1 MDTQVRAQ
9 DVTELQLTGRGA
21 AAKAMVRVEQVS
33 RVIATK
39 AIQTVILNDV
49 SFIVP
54 AQSLFSIAGPSGSGK
69 STLLNMLTGIDRPSS
84 GRVIF
89 GGEELW
95 QKSENGLAKWRGK
108 NIGIIFQFF
117 QLLPTLSAEENILL
131 ALELGKTVPHRQ
143 WKERT
148 SECLHQVGLEDYSD
162 RLPNELSG
170 GQQQRVAIARA
181 LANDPPVLVADE
193 PTGNLDSR
201 MAHQVFDL
209 LAELT
214 ERGKTVIYVTHDP
227 SLAKR
232 ASHFVGLLDGQI
244 AESSPDVTLE
254 VQP

>member
-1 MDTQVRAQ
+1 MDTQVLAQ
-9 DVTELQLTGRGA
+9 DVTEHQPNSRRGGA
-21 AAKAMVRVEQVS
+21 EAMVRVEQVS
-33 RVIATK
+33 RVIVTK
-39 AIQTVILNDV
+39 AIQTVILDGV
-49 SFIVP
+49 SFVVP
-54 AQSLFSIAGPSGSGK
+54 THSLFSIAGPSGSGK
-69 STLLNMLTGIDRPSS
+69 STLLNMLTGIDRPTS

-95 QKSENGLAKWRGK
+95 QKSENDLARWRGK

-131 ALELGKTVPHRQ
+131 ALELGKSVPHRQ
-143 WKERT
+143 WKERARA
-148 SECLHQVGLEDYSD
+148 CLHQVGLEDYAD

-193 PTGNLDSR
+193 PTGNLDSK

-214 ERGKTVIYVTHDP
+214 SQGKTVIYVTHDP
-227 SLAKR
+227 SLAQR
-232 ASHFVGLLDGQI
+232 ATHFIGLLDGQI
-244 AESSPDVTLE
+244 AESSSGARSE
-254 VQP
+254 VPA